1 MSDQMFQ
8 ALSYREARDKGK
20 IDLAEE
26 LQREVA
32 AKAGELT
39 ENPARRIDKP
49 RIDRRGKVRF
59 LDGQCTPAKP
69 AREIT
74 PCAPAFRRSPDTRRT
89 ALHEHRT
96 PAR

>member
-1 MSDQMFQ
+1 MSEQMFQ

-39 ENPARRIDKP
+39 ENPVRRIDNP

-59 LDGQCTPAKP
+59 LIEGPDPALDRIIRSV
-69 AREIT
+69 RE
-74 PCAPAFRRSPDTRRT
+74 SHDTISGKLRT
-89 ALHEHRT
+89 EYPHTGA
-96 PAR
+96 A